1 MDLSNLKAIVLFF
14 LKLTW
19 QHKVKFNLLIDE
31 MFMDLYF
38 DDNLYCT
45 KILKNTS
52 RCFSRIIRLIFL
64 YDMIDYLLSI
74 MTTIVFDG
82 LGDFGII
89 DTLDVSYRELDG
101 TKGIESE
108 IRYNFE
114 GNFEIATL
122 RG

>member
-1 MDLSNLKAIVLFF
+1 
-14 LKLTW
+14 
-19 QHKVKFNLLIDE
+19 
-31 MFMDLYF
+31 
-38 DDNLYCT
+38 
-45 KILKNTS
+45 
-52 RCFSRIIRLIFL
+52 
-64 YDMIDYLLSI
+64 MIDYLLSI

-101 TKGIESE
+101 TKGIGSE

>member
-1 MDLSNLKAIVLFF
+1 
-14 LKLTW
+14 
-19 QHKVKFNLLIDE
+19 
-31 MFMDLYF
+31 
-38 DDNLYCT
+38 
-45 KILKNTS
+45 
-52 RCFSRIIRLIFL
+52 
-64 YDMIDYLLSI
+64 MIDYLLSI

-89 DTLDVSYRELDG
+89 DTLDVSFSYREVDG
-101 TKGIESE
+101 SKGIESE

>member
-1 MDLSNLKAIVLFF
+1 M
-14 LKLTW
+14 
-19 QHKVKFNLLIDE
+19 KFNLLIDE

>member
-1 MDLSNLKAIVLFF
+1 MREFIFI
-14 LKLTW
+14 
-19 QHKVKFNLLIDE
+19 LI
-31 MFMDLYF
+31 Y
-38 DDNLYCT
+38 YT
-45 KILKNTS
+45 KKLKNGS
-52 RCFSRIIRLIFL
+52 RCFSRVIRLTFL
-64 YDMIDYLLSI
+64 CDMIDYLLSI

-89 DTLDVSYRELDG
+89 DTLDVRRRG
-101 TKGIESE
+101 GPKGIESE

>member
-1 MDLSNLKAIVLFF
+1 M
-14 LKLTW
+14 
-19 QHKVKFNLLIDE
+19 
-31 MFMDLYF
+31 
-38 DDNLYCT
+38 
-45 KILKNTS
+45 
-52 RCFSRIIRLIFL
+52 FL

-89 DTLDVSYRELDG
+89 DTFRCSYRRFG
-101 TKGIESE
+101 GPKGIESE

>member
-1 MDLSNLKAIVLFF
+1 MKI
-14 LKLTW
+14 
-19 QHKVKFNLLIDE
+19 NLLIDE
-31 MFMDLYF
+31 RFIGRIV
-38 DDNLYCT
+38 NLDCKRIYVSHYT
-45 KILKNTS
+45 KILKNNS
-52 RCFSRIIRLIFL
+52 RCFLRVIRLMFL

-82 LGDFGII
+82 SGDFGII
-89 DTLDVSYRELDG
+89 DTFRCSYRRLG
-101 TKGIESE
+101 GSKGIESE

>member
-1 MDLSNLKAIVLFF
+1 M
-14 LKLTW
+14 
-19 QHKVKFNLLIDE
+19 KFNLLIDE
-31 MFMDLYF
+31 MFMDLDF
-38 DDNLYCT
+38 DNLYYT
-45 KILKNTS
+45 KILKNTL

-82 LGDFGII
+82 LDDFGII

-101 TKGIESE
+101 PKGIESE